1 MKYIPLLLISMILH
15 TVCFAQPEDE
25 GPSKASLAYHEYRSK
40 ITRPPYGLEK
50 VLRLI
55 DKIKPVESE
64 EVSDNGTAALSPK
77 IYASLSFREKFTYN
91 MVHGESYSQNCDGGF
106 VDHDEEKKIYAMLP
120 TPFGDEYWT
129 DSQRKF
135 FADNHD
141 SAVALMTE
149 SIGRSHRVGVNYK
162 QVIERINATE
172 MIPLLISTYNIDK
185 KDHDILT
192 TLNLLML
199 NNKYAPFMTS
209 ESYRKLYA
217 KEDSRWEAFLTFNTA
232 NEGLIIQRAT
242 EFYNGLPK
250 KG

>member
-1 MKYIPLLLISMILH
+1 
-15 TVCFAQPEDE
+15 
-25 GPSKASLAYHEYRSK
+25 
-40 ITRPPYGLEK
+40 
-50 VLRLI
+50 
-55 DKIKPVESE
+55 
-64 EVSDNGTAALSPK
+64 
-77 IYASLSFREKFTYN
+77 
-91 MVHGESYSQNCDGGF
+91 
-106 VDHDEEKKIYAMLP
+106 
-120 TPFGDEYWT
+120 
-129 DSQRKF
+129 
-135 FADNHD
+135 
-141 SAVALMTE
+141 MTE